1 MAWYC
6 RNLVN
11 IFLSLFFLTMRGEEN
26 MLMVGKQGKGFD
38 SRLVLSQGQRHHGLN
53 PGLEGRTSRE
63 RDILYSEG
71 VFPRFFKNCTVYTKQ
86 RVSRQG
92 TDTKTTFGLV
102 WFSQF
107 LIFIQVFSHIFKAS
121 RIFYTQRDLLTQS
134 LIHTHTHTRQREI
147 KFTFILLYQLSP
159 SHMKNRQTDRQ

>member
-1 MAWYC
+1 
-6 RNLVN
+6 
-11 IFLSLFFLTMRGEEN
+11 
-26 MLMVGKQGKGFD
+26 MLMVGKQGRGFD
-38 SRLVLSQGQRHHGLN
+38 SQLVLSQGQRLHGLN
-53 PGLEGRTSRE
+53 PGLEGRTSRD

-107 LIFIQVFSHIFKAS
+107 LIFIQVFFRTFSKPVVFLL
-121 RIFYTQRDLLTQS
+121 YTQRPTHT
-134 LIHTHTHTRQREI
+134 ITHTHTHQTRREKI
-147 KFTFILLYQLSP
+147 DIYPCGTNCPPL
-159 SHMKNRQTDRQ
+159 T